1 MDGSSKFGANNRTGF
16 FPTISAGWIM
26 SEEKFLKGNKVISFM
41 KLSGGVG
48 LVGNSDIAQDA
59 QYGNTAIGGIYDGV
73 SSLFLSKL
81 PNPDLRWE
89 RTSTLNAALETGIL
103 KDRITFEF
111 SVYRK
116 YTKDALMDVSI
127 PASTGFTSQ
136 TVNAAEILN
145 RGIELSITSMNISKP
160 NFTWKTELNISRN
173 YNELVSIGEYT
184 ADAVS
189 GGTNDSRVIVGK
201 PIGSFYLMQ
210 WSHVDQETG
219 LPVYLDKNG
228 NETSNYDNFQRQ
240 YVGDGLPDVSGGF
253 TNTFLYKN
261 WDLQIFATFSLGAK
275 IFDSS
280 GKRQMGV
287 VTDWNMRTD
296 VLDRWQQPGDSDTQ
310 FARYTLNE
318 TTYDL
323 PSGFP
328 WWNTS
333 LFIYDA
339 DYLRLK
345 NIALGYSFKMKKE
358 SKIKTLR
365 VGANVT
371 NLFTLT
377 NYPGLDPEIVRD
389 FENPADRNLSPNVT
403 YLTPAQERSYNLS
416 VSLTF

>member
-1 MDGSSKFGANNRTGF
+1 
-16 FPTISAGWIM
+16 
-26 SEEKFLKGNKVISFM
+26 
-41 KLSGGVG
+41 
-48 LVGNSDIAQDA
+48 
-59 QYGNTAIGGIYDGV
+59 
-73 SSLFLSKL
+73 
-81 PNPDLRWE
+81 
-89 RTSTLNAALETGIL
+89 
-103 KDRITFEF
+103 
-111 SVYRK
+111 
-116 YTKDALMDVSI
+116 
-127 PASTGFTSQ
+127 
-136 TVNAAEILN
+136 VNAAEILN
-145 RGIELSITSMNISKP
+145 RGIELSITSNNISKP

-184 ADAVS
+184 PDAVS
-189 GGTNDSRVIVGK
+189 GGTNDSRVIVGR
-201 PIGSFYLMQ
+201 PIGSFYLMK
-210 WSHVDQETG
+210 WSHVDPATG

-228 NETSNYDNFQRQ
+228 NETSNYDNFERQ
-240 YVGDGLPDVSGGF
+240 YVGDGLPDVSGGI
-253 TNTFLYKN
+253 TNTFVYKN

-280 GKRQMGV
+280 GKRQLGV

-310 FARYTLNE
+310 FARLTLNE

-339 DYLRLK
+339 DYLRMK
-345 NIALGYSFKMKKE
+345 NIAIGYTFKLKKE
-358 SKIKTLR
+358 SKINNLR
-365 VGANVT
+365 IGANVT

-403 YLTPAQERSYNLS
+403 YLTPAQERSYNIS
-416 VSLTF
+416 VTLNF